1 MVELAQDERIGGFPV
16 FAEKLL
22 QVHIVFP
29 PVFARLGVRLL
40 VVHMGLQGFPQQSWV
55 LGGAAKGLG
64 AARDGQLRYQVGE
77 DLSLI
82 HI

>member
-1 MVELAQDERIGGFPV
+1 MVELAQDERIGGNPG

-29 PVFARLGVRLL
+29 VFARDVLL
-40 VVHMGLQGFPQQSWV
+40 VVHMGLLWFPVVPV

-64 AARDGQLRYQVGE
+64 AALGGQLRYQVRT
-77 DLSLI
+77 SLVSR
-82 HI
+82 